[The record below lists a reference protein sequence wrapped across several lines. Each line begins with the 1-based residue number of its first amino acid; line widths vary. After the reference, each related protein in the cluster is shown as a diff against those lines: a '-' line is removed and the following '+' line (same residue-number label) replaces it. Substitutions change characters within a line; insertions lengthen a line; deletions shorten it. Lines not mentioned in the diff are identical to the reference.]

1 MKRSRI
7 EQCQDDIL
15 LHYVFVH
22 EECGEEAHRDGRLL
36 HRIDDPEEQEHIAGL
51 FDERIHR
58 IVHEM
63 RTTSR
68 NVLVRTAEGEHRFV
82 CPTDIAKTDTVVE
95 DNELVDRFST
105 LFVQS
110 LNQAVNNMRVFP
122 SRTKLWRIN
131 TMVVD
136 KCAADL
142 LPSPNDAP
150 PVAQD
155 GVPSPI
161 FPDAIPGIPNPA
173 KDLID
178 AFELTEDQ
186 LKQLAQLRDFM
197 KEVEDASNGE
207 FPLSAGKYA
216 RRLLMLWGRLFSS
229 KSFDQEAYND
239 IFLLVKEQML
249 TGVALLEPVFEKIH
263 GILTVDQ
270 RAKISSPMW
279 ITSLATRLVQSRMMQ
294 GFSPCCPG
302 FVANDED
309 GDDEEDDEN
318 QGAPP
323 APVSH

>member
-22 EECGEEAHRDGRLL
+22 EECGEQGHRDGRLL

-68 NVLVRTAEGEHRFV
+68 NVLVRTAEGVHRFV
-82 CPTDIAKTDTVVE
+82 CPTEIANTDTVV
-95 DNELVDRFST
+95 DDDELVDRFST
-105 LFVQS
+105 LFVRS
-110 LNQAVNNMRVFP
+110 LNQAVNSMRVYP
-122 SRTKLWRIN
+122 LRTKLWRIN
-131 TMVVD
+131 TM
-136 KCAADL
+136 DL
-142 LPSPNDAP
+142 LPSPNDDCPA
-150 PVAQD
+150 AQD

-161 FPDAIPGIPNPA
+161 FPVAIPGIPNPA

-178 AFELTEDQ
+178 AFEFTEEQ

-197 KEVEDASNGE
+197 KEVKDASGGE
-207 FPLSAGKYA
+207 IPLSADKYG
-216 RRLLMLWGRLFSS
+216 RRLLMFWGRLFSS
-229 KSFDQEAYND
+229 KSFDQEAYD
-239 IFLLVKEQML
+239 DMLSLMKDQML
-249 TGVALLEPVFEKIH
+249 TGTALLRPVFEKIH
-263 GILTVDQ
+263 GILTIDQ

-279 ITSLATRLVQSRMMQ
+279 ITSFVTRLVQSRI
-294 GFSPCCPG
+294 SPCCPG
-302 FVANDED
+302 FIADDED
-309 GDDEEDDEN
+309 GDGEEDDEN

-323 APVSH
+323 APMSH